1 MPTQDQQSTHTE
13 IRIDGQL
20 IQQVDALCPRYMPRT
35 VFINQALDLYLKGID
50 TVCYPQRQ
58 STAEA
63 LEGSRPRLN
72 IPKDKNSSQEQ
83 DSSLRVA
90 EAINNKERARDLYK
104 TKQLNPD
111 LIPGDLLDVQQL
123 LPEWGAVKKGVRS
136 EGVFNRVCKALRGM
150 TPEDRRTCLE
160 RATSGAWANI
170 YEPKDAPAAKGGNR
184 PGIVPLAISPQ
195 MQAWLNDDN
204 QEQTDA

>member
-1 MPTQDQQSTHTE
+1 MSDAINVRFNRELYEQMTAAKPKYLSTT
-13 IRIDGQL
+13 D
-20 IQQVDALCPRYMPRT
+20 
-35 VFINQALDLYLKGID
+35 FIHLMADKGLMGLD
-50 TVCYPQRQ
+50 TVCYPKPQA
-58 STAEA
+58 TAEA
-63 LEGSRPRLN
+63 LEGSRPRLKA
-72 IPKDKNSSQEQ
+72 PKDKNSSQEQ

-90 EAINNKERARDLYK
+90 EAITNKERARDLYK
-104 TKQLNPD
+104 TKQLKPD

-123 LPEWGAVKKGVRS
+123 LPEWWAVKKGVRS

>member
-1 MPTQDQQSTHTE
+1 MVPFRGPKNTHKVPNEDQIKILIDPTV
-13 IRIDGQL
+13 L
-20 IQQVDALCPRYMPRT
+20 AQVDAVCPSYLSRT
-35 VFINQALDLYLKGID
+35 AFINQAVDLHLKGID
-50 TVCYPQRQ
+50 TMCYPKPQA
-58 STAEA
+58 TAEA
-63 LEGSRPRLN
+63 LEGSRPRLKA
-72 IPKDKNSSQEQ
+72 PKDKNSSQEQ

-90 EAINNKERARDLYK
+90 EAITNKERARDLYK

-123 LPEWGAVKKGVRS
+123 LPEWWAVKKGVRS

-170 YEPKDAPAAKGGNR
+170 YEPKDAPAAKGGYRDPYDSTQWDLSHLDN
-184 PGIVPLAISPQ
+184 IV
-195 MQAWLNDDN
+195 
-204 QEQTDA
+204 